1 MVVDLSLEKV
11 HVEARSEA
19 VSRQLVP
26 KGNSS
31 WKDTVGMEL
40 LPRYWYL

>member
-1 MVVDLSLEKV
+1 MAVDLSLEKV
-11 HVEARSEA
+11 HVEVRREA
-19 VSRQLVP
+19 VNRQLVP

-31 WKDTVGMEL
+31 WKETVGMEL